1 MQRPLFFIV
10 FTIHVV
16 VTLPFNSTTTL
27 LRLLPR
33 STSTAAAS
41 FVALPPWLALQLGPS
56 LRAPP
61 PPVLLNAFRWPPLD
75 DLYALDTSR
84 RLGHGSSSD
93 LYLATHKS
101 SRTSVA
107 VKRFH
112 RVPIANQAYQRKD
125 LRCEVAALRALRGER
140 HIVQILDHYT
150 TENDDEMDVVLELV
164 PGGTLADLLCTHGRL
179 TEPVVRSLLDQLM
192 DAVAACHDRDIV
204 HRDIKPDNILLTDA
218 DPTRAVL
225 KLGDFGFATSGRH
238 GLTRRCGS
246 AGYMAPEMEAGAVY
260 GQGIDVWSVG
270 VVAYNLLTG
279 CMPAF
284 DASPR
289 RRVVLPPNAVLS
301 PCAQDFLN
309 TILEP
314 NPSFR
319 PTIVALKQHPWLQSA
334 APLPTTT
341 TTTTS
346 LAGFLAQCGAMA
358 RDPTVAKR
366 VRSVVRAL
374 EACEVTPAV
383 DLDRLVAA
391 VVAALDDVTTDLPLL
406 GGQVEAY
413 RASLR
418 QLDVCCR

>member
-1 MQRPLFFIV
+1 MSDRAPHPTRSTGQF
-10 FTIHVV
+10 
-16 VTLPFNSTTTL
+16 TTTL
-27 LRLLPR
+27 LRLFPR
-33 STSTAAAS
+33 YSSTAVAS
-41 FVALPPWLALQLGPS
+41 FAALPPWLALQLGP
-56 LRAPP
+56 LRTPP
-61 PPVLLNAFRWPPLD
+61 PPVLLDTFRWPPLCD
-75 DLYALDTSR
+75 IYTLDKSR

-93 LYLATHKS
+93 LYLGTHKF
-101 SRTSVA
+101 SRKSVA

-112 RVPIANQAYQRKD
+112 HVPMINQAYQRKD
-125 LRCEVAALRALRGER
+125 LRSEVAALRALRGQK

-150 TENDDEMDVVLELV
+150 TDHDDEMDVVLELV
-164 PGGTLADLLCTHGRL
+164 PGGTLADLLCNQGRL
-179 TEPVVRSLLDQLM
+179 AEPVVRSLLDQLV
-192 DAVAACHDRDIV
+192 DAVAACHDCDIV

-246 AGYMAPEMEAGAVY
+246 SGYMAPEMEAGAVY
-260 GQGIDVWSVG
+260 GHSIDVWSVG

-279 CMPAF
+279 CMPVF
-284 DASPR
+284 DASST
-289 RRVVLPPNAVLS
+289 RVVLPPDAVLS
-301 PCAQDFLN
+301 PRAVDFLN

-314 NPSFR
+314 NPSLR
-319 PTIVALKQHPWLQSA
+319 PTIDALKLHPWLQMSS
-334 APLPTTT
+334 PP
-341 TTTTS
+341 TTS
-346 LAGFLAQCGAMA
+346 LAGFLTQCKAMA
-358 RDPTVAKR
+358 RDPAVAKR
-366 VRSVVRAL
+366 LANVVCAL
-374 EACEVTPAV
+374 EACEATPAV